1 LALGLGLLIKA
12 ALPKRYESG
21 FEINAFASL
30 PVQANGRIKPLD
42 TIARDNLLR
51 ISGKQSLKLPN
62 GSRMDAA
69 TWMME
74 VALRPDVA
82 DQLPVFRIDNADILG
97 LWGEAQES
105 KKYFSFLELKPHFE
119 VINQQAEQINNDSEN
134 QTVFEKK
141 VVELHESLTQYHI
154 LIHSF
159 HPITR
164 TGIELE
170 HEYAFWVDCIGPGL
184 DAIQSQ
190 QEGKPFDQEAMN
202 RFALLADRYLELA
215 KLAQI
220 GIVPAPKNVAHPKPL
235 SEAVLDESGRAQGF
249 GETQA
254 YTEIGAS
261 RKDEA
266 RGQSRQKKGFGDWNN
281 VGQSLM
287 DVILTRHLDPSVLGY
302 AKLLVAYNAGDAE
315 EFNQTLTLMQE
326 RFKGEVNPLRLK
338 LEYAFNQFQPF
349 YQSLQ
354 LYVLVTV
361 LIFFSWLGFS
371 RPLQKSAYW
380 LLLLSFFVHTAGLLI
395 RMYLQERPPVTN
407 LYSSAIF
414 VGWAA
419 VLLGILMERTYRNGL
434 GCAVSGIIGFS
445 TLIIAQNLGAS
456 GDTLEMMR
464 AVLDSNFW
472 LSTHV
477 ITVTLGYSAMFLAG
491 ALALIYVVRGVLTAS
506 LDKETARS
514 LARMVY
520 GTICFATLFSFVGTM
535 LGGVWADQSWGRFW
549 GWDPKENGALIIVLW
564 CAIVIHARWG
574 KLFGERGL
582 MIAALFGNIITSW
595 SWFGT
600 NMLGVGLHNY
610 GFMDRAFYALAFFI
624 ASQVILMAISLLPLH
639 YWRSGKQL
647 S

>member
-1 LALGLGLLIKA
+1 
-12 ALPKRYESG
+12 
-21 FEINAFASL
+21 
-30 PVQANGRIKPLD
+30 
-42 TIARDNLLR
+42 
-51 ISGKQSLKLPN
+51 
-62 GSRMDAA
+62 M
-69 TWMME
+69 
-74 VALRPDVA
+74 
-82 DQLPVFRIDNADILG
+82 
-97 LWGEAQES
+97 
-105 KKYFSFLELKPHFE
+105 
-119 VINQQAEQINNDSEN
+119 INQQAEQIQEGAEN

-141 VVELHESLTQYHI
+141 LTELHESLTQYHV

-184 DAIQSQ
+184 EAIQNQ
-190 QEGKPFDQEAMN
+190 QDGKPFDAEAMN

-215 KLAQI
+215 KLAQM
-220 GIVPAPKNVAHPKPL
+220 GIVPSPSALAPKPL
-235 SEAVLDESGRAQGF
+235 SEAVLDENSRAQDF

-254 YTEIGAS
+254 YTDIGAS
-261 RKDEA
+261 RKSEA
-266 RGQSRQKKGFGDWNN
+266 RGHSRQKKGFDDWNN

-287 DVILTRHLDPSVLGY
+287 DVILTRHLDPVILGY
-302 AKLLVAYNAGDAE
+302 AKLLVAYNAGNTED
-315 EFNQTLTLMQE
+315 FNETLALMHE
-326 RFKGEVNPLRLK
+326 RFEGEVNPARLK
-338 LEYAFNQFQPF
+338 LEYLFNQFQSF

-354 LYVLVTV
+354 LYVLVTL
-361 LIFFSWLGFS
+361 LIFFSWLGFT

-380 LLLLSFFVHTAGLLI
+380 LLLLSFTVHTAGLII

-419 VLLGILMERTYRNGL
+419 VLLGIFMERTYRNGL
-434 GCAVSGIIGFS
+434 GSAVSGIIGFS
-445 TLIIAQNLGAS
+445 TLIIAHNLGTT

-477 ITVTLGYSAMFLAG
+477 VTVTLGYSAMFLAG
-491 ALALIYVVRGVLTAS
+491 ALALIYVIRGVLTTS
-506 LDKETARS
+506 LDKETARA

-520 GTICFATLFSFVGTM
+520 GTICFATLFSFAGTM

-564 CAIVIHARWG
+564 CAIVIHARWA

-582 MIAALFGNIITSW
+582 MIAALFGNIVTSW

-610 GFMDRAFYALAFFI
+610 GFMDRAFYALVAFMV
-624 ASQVILMAISLLPLH
+624 SQVILMAIGLLPFS
-639 YWRSGKQL
+639 YWRSGRFLAKA
-647 S
+647 

>member
-1 LALGLGLLIKA
+1 MKRALPWIFLALGLGLLIKA
-12 ALPKRYESG
+12 ALPKRYESN
-21 FEINAFASL
+21 FDLNTFASL

-42 TIARDNLLR
+42 TIARDNLLK
-51 ISGKQSLKLPN
+51 ISGKQSLKLPD

-69 TWMME
+69 TWIME

-119 VINQQAEQINNDSEN
+119 VINQQAEQINSNSEN

-141 VVELHESLTQYHI
+141 VIELHESLTQYHI

-220 GIVPAPKNVAHPKPL
+220 GIVPAPKNVPGKP
-235 SEAVLDESGRAQGF
+235 S
-249 GETQA
+249 
-254 YTEIGAS
+254 
-261 RKDEA
+261 
-266 RGQSRQKKGFGDWNN
+266 GDWNN

-287 DVILTRHLDPSVLGY
+287 DVILTRHLDPAILGY
-302 AKLLVAYNAGDAE
+302 AKLLVAYNAGDSE
-315 EFNQTLTLMQE
+315 DFNQTLALMQE

-338 LEYAFNQFQPF
+338 LEYTFNQFQPF

-434 GCAVSGIIGFS
+434 GSAVSGIIGFS

-491 ALALIYVVRGVLTAS
+491 ALALIHIVRGVLTAS
-506 LDKETARS
+506 LDKATARS

-624 ASQVILMAISLLPLH
+624 ASQVMLMAIGLLPLQ